1 MPHFYHYLSITTVKG
16 WCIRVNLK
24 SGTIN
29 QFEDYSNFS
38 SLQEFN
44 RHMEMWMLQ
53 YKDDFSKGELVGLKR
68 LVRYSA
74 KVPGVCN
81 AKIGTMLKSIQEEY
95 NGNSVSRSTF
105 KRMIQKAVALGIFTV
120 YETERKNGS
129 QSSNLYVFNRYPEMT
144 SPYHEP
150 PKKEILNH
158 PKETSNPF
166 KTKQNIKE
174 RKDAPLDFTFT
185 SDRVPVS
192 FVEAVKPFFPD
203 AKIIEEYWQM
213 ATIAAS
219 KKNRDRECVDMI
231 ELSIK
236 AFKQMVIKLKRNTV
250 HNPFAY
256 FYGVLSRKLEELYY
270 QELEEEEEYFLESM
284 SKQRKEASQKSELF
298 LLLQEVLPLA

>member
-1 MPHFYHYLSITTVKG
+1 M
-16 WCIRVNLK
+16 NLK
-24 SGTIN
+24 SGTID

-44 RHMEMWMLQ
+44 SHMEMWMLQ

-74 KVPGVCN
+74 KIPGVSN
-81 AKIGTMLKSIQEEY
+81 AKIGTMLKSIHEEY
-95 NGNSVSRSTF
+95 NGNGVSRSTF
-105 KRMIQKAVALGIFTV
+105 KRMIQKAVAFGIYTV

-129 QSSNLYVFNRYPEMT
+129 QSSNLYVFNRYPEMNST
-144 SPYHEP
+144 HHEP
-150 PKKEILNH
+150 PKTEILNH

-166 KTKQNIKE
+166 KTKKNIKE

-192 FVEAVKPFFPD
+192 FVEAVKPFFPE
-203 AKIIEEYWQM
+203 AKIIEEYWKM

-219 KKNRDRECVDMI
+219 KKNRDWECVDMI

-236 AFKQMVIKLKRNTV
+236 AFKQMLIKLKRNMV
-250 HNPFAY
+250 DNPFAY
-256 FYGVLSRKLEELYY
+256 FYGVLTRKLQELYD
-270 QELEEEEEYFLESM
+270 QELEEAEEYLAESISM
-284 SKQRKEASQKSELF
+284 QRKEASKKSELF
-298 LLLQEVLPLA
+298 SLLQEVLPLA

>member
-1 MPHFYHYLSITTVKG
+1 M
-16 WCIRVNLK
+16 NLK
-24 SGTIN
+24 SGTID
-29 QFEDYSNFS
+29 QFENYSNFN
-38 SLQEFN
+38 SLKEFN

-74 KVPGVCN
+74 KIPGVCN
-81 AKIGTMLKSIQEEY
+81 AKIGTMLKSIHEEY
-95 NGNSVSRSTF
+95 NGNGVSRSTF

-144 SPYHEP
+144 STYHEP
-150 PKKEILNH
+150 PKNEILNL

-166 KTKQNIKE
+166 ETKQNIKE

-185 SDRVPVS
+185 SDWVPVS
-192 FVEAVKPFFPD
+192 FVEAVKPFFPE
-203 AKIIEEYWQM
+203 ARTIEEYWKM
-213 ATIAAS
+213 AAIAAS
-219 KKNRDRECVDMI
+219 KNNRDYECLDII

-236 AFKQMVIKLKRNTV
+236 AFKQMLIKLKRNTV

-256 FYGVLSRKLEELYY
+256 FYGVLSCKLEELYY
-270 QELEEEEEYFLESM
+270 QELEESEEYFAESI
-284 SKQRKEASQKSELF
+284 SVQRKEASQKSELF

>member
-1 MPHFYHYLSITTVKG
+1 M
-16 WCIRVNLK
+16 NLK
-24 SGTIN
+24 SGTIDK
-29 QFEDYSNFS
+29 FEDYSNFS

-81 AKIGTMLKSIQEEY
+81 AKIGTMLKSIHEEY
-95 NGNSVSRSTF
+95 NGNGVSRSTF

-129 QSSNLYVFNRYPEMT
+129 QTSNLYVFNRYPEINST
-144 SPYHEP
+144 HHEP

-158 PKETSNPF
+158 HNETSNSF
-166 KTKQNIKE
+166 KTKQDIKE

-192 FVEAVKPFFPD
+192 FVEAVKPFFPE
-203 AKIIEEYWQM
+203 AKIIEEYWKM
-213 ATIAAS
+213 TTIAAN
-219 KKNRDRECVDMI
+219 KNNRDKECVDMI
-231 ELSIK
+231 ELSIN
-236 AFKQMVIKLKRNTV
+236 AFKQMIIKLKKNTV

-256 FYGVLSRKLEELYY
+256 FYGVLTRELEELYY
-270 QELEEEEEYFLESM
+270 QELEESVEYFAESI
-284 SKQRKEASQKSELF
+284 SKQRKEASKKSELF
-298 LLLQEVLPLA
+298 SLLQEVLPLT

>member
-1 MPHFYHYLSITTVKG
+1 M
-16 WCIRVNLK
+16 NLK
-24 SGTIN
+24 SGTID
-29 QFEDYSNFS
+29 QFEGYSNFS

-74 KVPGVCN
+74 KIPGVCN
-81 AKIGTMLKSIQEEY
+81 AKIGTMLKSIHEEY
-95 NGNSVSRSTF
+95 NGNGVSRSTF

-144 SPYHEP
+144 STHHEP
-150 PKKEILNH
+150 PETEILNH
-158 PKETSNPF
+158 PNETSNPL

-192 FVEAVKPFFPD
+192 FVEAIKPFFPES
-203 AKIIEEYWQM
+203 KIIEEYWKM
-213 ATIAAS
+213 TIIAAS
-219 KKNRDRECVDMI
+219 KHNRDGECIDMI

-236 AFKQMVIKLKRNTV
+236 AFKQMLIKLKRNTV
-250 HNPFAY
+250 HNPFSY
-256 FYGVLSRKLEELYY
+256 FYGVLTRKLEVLYD
-270 QELEEEEEYFLESM
+270 QELEEEEEYFAESISM
-284 SKQRKEASQKSELF
+284 QRKEASKKSELF
-298 LLLQEVLPLA
+298 SLLQEVLPLA